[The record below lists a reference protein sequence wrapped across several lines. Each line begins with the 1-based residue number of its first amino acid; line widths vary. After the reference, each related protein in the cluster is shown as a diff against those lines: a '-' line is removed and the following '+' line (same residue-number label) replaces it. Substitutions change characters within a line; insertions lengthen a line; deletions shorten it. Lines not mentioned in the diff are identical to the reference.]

1 MTEQELLKLLD
12 MGEHSELE
20 CKLAK
25 GGLPKDVWETYSAFA
40 NTKGGIILLGIE
52 ENNGVFSPVKGVDV
66 VKLQKAF
73 WDHINS
79 KQVSVNIL

>member
-1 MTEQELLKLLD
+1 MIFNF
-12 MGEHSELE
+12 
-20 CKLAK
+20 LAK

-73 WDHINS
+73 WDHIN
-79 KQVSVNIL
+79 VSVK